1 MSAEERL
8 AVLESKLDR
17 NEKDITKLFDFI
29 RAHMDREERDRAD
42 FLDQLTA
49 IKTTINTQK
58 SFVGGMIFAVT
69 SLWAVITFA
78 AYWMLK
84 SKGG

>member
-1 MSAEERL
+1 M
-8 AVLESKLDR
+8 AVLEAKLDR

-29 RAHMDREERDRAD
+29 RDHMEREERDREK
-42 FLDQLTA
+42 FLSQLTA
-49 IKTTINTQK
+49 IKTTITTQK
-58 SFVGGMIFAVT
+58 SFVGGVIFAVT

-78 AYWMLK
+78 AYWVLK